1 MEELRELIQS
11 EFNKLE
17 NVDCGIAIPDG
28 MVEEGKNYFGYELQ
42 ETYQSGDLN
51 GNYVME
57 VSLTGRLVR
66 RNNTEEDSLK
76 ELYSA
81 LESLKSALKN
91 LNFKYTYNDINLDD
105 NFKKVL
111 VKANTRYY
119 ETNNCLER

>member
-11 EFNKLE
+11 EFNKLDD
-17 NVDCGIAIPDG
+17 VDCGVAIPDG
-28 MVEEGKNYFGYELQ
+28 VVESGVNYFGYELQ
-42 ETYQSGDLN
+42 ETYISGDLN
-51 GNYVME
+51 GSYLME

-76 ELYSA
+76 EVYKA
-81 LESLKSALKN
+81 LESLKGALKN
-91 LNFKYTYNDINLDD
+91 LNFKYSYNDINLDD

-119 ETNNCLER
+119 ETNNRLER

>member
-11 EFNKLE
+11 EFNKLD
-17 NVDCGIAIPDG
+17 NVDCGVAVPDG
-28 MVEEGKNYFGYELQ
+28 MVESGKNYFGYELQ
-42 ETYQSGDLN
+42 ETYISGDLD
-51 GNYVME
+51 GNYLME

-66 RNNTEEDSLK
+66 RNNVEEDSLEEIYK
-76 ELYSA
+76 A
-81 LESLKSALKN
+81 LESLKTALKN

-119 ETNNCLER
+119 ETNNDLVR